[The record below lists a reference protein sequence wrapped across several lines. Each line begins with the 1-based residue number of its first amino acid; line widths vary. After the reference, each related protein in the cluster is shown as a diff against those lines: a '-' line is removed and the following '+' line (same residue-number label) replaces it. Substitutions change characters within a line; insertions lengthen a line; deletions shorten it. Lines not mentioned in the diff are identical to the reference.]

1 MTLEQKELFAKE
13 KGTNIEL
20 LDTESL
26 FYKSTMDDIKCY
38 FSRKSTHSTLQIY
51 CYTKE
56 QKERLLLMIN
66 YAGFDTEWEFIDGFC
81 YEITVTRRK
90 K

>member
-1 MTLEQKELFAKE
+1 MKSQQLTADAKV
-13 KGTNIEL
+13 TNIDI

-38 FSRKSTHSTLQIY
+38 FARKSTYHTLQVY

-56 QKERLLLMIN
+56 QEERLMLMIN
-66 YAGFDTEWEFIDGFC
+66 WAGFNAKSEFIDGFC
-81 YEITVTRRK
+81 YEITVTRREK